1 MDTSGFGKI
10 ILFAGL
16 LLTLLGAVIL
26 LAGKVPFLG
35 RLPGDIH
42 IHKPGFSFHFP
53 LITCLLLSVLLTILL
68 NIFLKR

>member
-1 MDTSGFGKI
+1 MDISGFGKI

-16 LLTLLGAVIL
+16 CLTLLGALIL

-42 IHKPGFSFHFP
+42 IQRPGFHFHFP
-53 LITCLLLSVLLTILL
+53 IITCLLLSVFLTIIL